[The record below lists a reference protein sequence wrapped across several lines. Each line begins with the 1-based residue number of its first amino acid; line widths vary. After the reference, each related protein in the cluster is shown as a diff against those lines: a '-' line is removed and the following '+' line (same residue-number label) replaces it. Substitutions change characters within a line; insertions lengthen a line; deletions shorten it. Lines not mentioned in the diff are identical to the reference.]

1 MRKQIIE
8 SLEAPKPIGPYSHAV
23 RLGDLV
29 FSSGMIGIDPKN
41 GELVKGGVRAE
52 THQVMENLAA
62 VLRTGGASFAEV
74 LRVTIYLTNLGDY
87 PEVNEVYGS
96 YFTSEPPA
104 RSTVQVAALP
114 RGAAVEIDAIA
125 SVGA

>member
-1 MRKQIIE
+1 VRKQIIE

>member
-23 RLGDLV
+23 RLGNLV
-29 FSSGMIGIDPKN
+29 FSSGMIGIDPKS
-41 GELVKGGVRAE
+41 GEMVKGGVRAE

-62 VLRTGGASFAEV
+62 VLRAGGASFAEV
-74 LRVTIYLTNLGDY
+74 LRVTIYVTNLGDY
-87 PEVNEVYGS
+87 AEVNEVYGS
-96 YFTSEPPA
+96 YFVSEPPA

>member
-1 MRKQIIE
+1 VRKQIIE

-29 FSSGMIGIDPKN
+29 FSSGMIGLDPKN
-41 GELVKGGVRAE
+41 GELVRGGVRAE
-52 THQVMENLAA
+52 TRQVMENLAA
-62 VLRTGGASFAEV
+62 VLRAGGASFAEV

-96 YFTSEPPA
+96 YFISEPPA

>member
-29 FSSGMIGIDPKN
+29 FSSGMIGIDPRN

-87 PEVNEVYGS
+87 AEVNEVYGS

>member
-1 MRKQIIE
+1 VRKQIIE

-29 FSSGMIGIDPKN
+29 FSSGMIGIDPKS

-52 THQVMENLAA
+52 ARQVMENLAA
-62 VLRTGGASFAEV
+62 VLRAGGASFAEV
-74 LRVTIYLTNLGDY
+74 LRVTIYLTNLADY
-87 PEVNEVYGS
+87 AEVNEVYGG
-96 YFTSEPPA
+96 YFISEPPA

>member
-8 SLEAPKPIGPYSHAV
+8 SLEAPKAIGPYSHAV

-29 FSSGMIGIDPKN
+29 FSSGMIGIDPKSS
-41 GELVKGGVRAE
+41 ELVRGGVRVE
-52 THQVMENLAA
+52 TRQVMENLAA
-62 VLRTGGASFAEV
+62 VLRTAGASFAEV
-74 LRVTIYLTNLGDY
+74 VRVTIYLTDIGDFA
-87 PEVNEVYGS
+87 EVNEVYGS
-96 YFTSEPPA
+96 YFTTEPPA